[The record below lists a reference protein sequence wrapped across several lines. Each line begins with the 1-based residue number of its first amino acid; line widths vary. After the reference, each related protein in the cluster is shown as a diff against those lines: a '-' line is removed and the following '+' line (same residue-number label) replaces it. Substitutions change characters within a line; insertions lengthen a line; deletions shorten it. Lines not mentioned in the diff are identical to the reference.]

1 MSSLIRILFLLQESN
16 LLDHYE
22 EGSDL
27 VRKSVSD
34 GPLDDDDG
42 TSVLFLHKF
51 YTTLIVSVYYTC
63 VISTYAPTHD

>member
-34 GPLDDDDG
+34 GPLDDDDFI
-42 TSVLFLHKF
+42 SAQVLH
-51 YTTLIVSVYYTC
+51 YTN
-63 VISTYAPTHD
+63 H